1 MTTTMTRR
9 LGVLVAVPVLALV
22 VSACGATDVVG
33 NVQQCAQ
40 VGAAVARVSV
50 VAAGS
55 QATGQDL
62 GAARDALADVGSV
75 PSELQGA
82 FDTLES
88 AFADG
93 RGFDDP
99 DVQSAYDEVRTW
111 AEQECV
117 PGSLGDLLPGN

>member
-1 MTTTMTRR
+1 MTSVTRR
-9 LGVLVAVPVLALV
+9 LGVVLAVPVMALV

-33 NVQQCAQ
+33 NVQQCAE
-40 VGAAVARVSV
+40 VATAVARVSV

-62 GAARDALADVGSV
+62 TAARDALADVGSV

-82 FDTLES
+82 FSTLET
-88 AFADG
+88 AFSEG
-93 RGFDDP
+93 KGFDDP
-99 DVQSAYDEVRTW
+99 AVQSAYDEVRTW

-117 PGSLGDLLPGN
+117 PGSLGNLLPGN

>member
-1 MTTTMTRR
+1 MMTTMKRR

-33 NVQQCAQ
+33 NVQQCAE

-50 VAAGS
+50 VAVGN

-62 GAARDALADVGSV
+62 SAARDALADVGSV

-88 AFADG
+88 AFAEG
-93 RGFDDP
+93 KGFDDP
-99 DVQSAYDEVRTW
+99 GVQSAFDEVRTW